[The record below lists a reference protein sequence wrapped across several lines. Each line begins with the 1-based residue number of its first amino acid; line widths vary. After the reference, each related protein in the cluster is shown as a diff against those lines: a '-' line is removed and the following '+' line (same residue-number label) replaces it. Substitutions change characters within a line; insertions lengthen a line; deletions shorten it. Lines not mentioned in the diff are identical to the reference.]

1 MPRFSVQR
9 GEVSIWTNNTATG
22 VHSEGTT
29 MSAELINLCAIEIV
43 TAKAPENERD
53 FVARMIW
60 DTFDFMDRGE
70 LIAAAERLERASRF
84 LRWQEAAPQIREERN
99 RERRERRKAVRE
111 RGETSDG

>member
-1 MPRFSVQR
+1 
-9 GEVSIWTNNTATG
+9 
-22 VHSEGTT
+22 

-70 LIAAAERLERASRF
+70 LIAAAYRLERASRF
-84 LRWQEAAPQIREERN
+84 LRWQKAAPQIREERN